1 MAAGARRLVALRPLV
16 AVAALA
22 CAACSSTSLTPK
34 TVPGT
39 GIHPVDSVAV
49 ATTLIARMQV
59 AAPAISRVQKVHRV
73 WRRR

>member
-1 MAAGARRLVALRPLV
+1 MASGARELVALRPL
-16 AVAALA
+16 AAAAALA

-39 GIHPVDSVAV
+39 GIHPIDSVAV
-49 ATTLIARMQV
+49 ATPALARTRIAGL
-59 AAPAISRVQKVHRV
+59 APARTQKVNRV